1 MNPRKLLLTASIL
14 LLSGCGA
21 VQSQQGETLIFSN
34 VPTKG
39 IGLLLI
45 SIVLIVLG
53 AGLGLESWR
62 KTSAGSGR
70 GKSKSGKSRKP
81 AKQTGG
87 TGGVVGLIVGIG
99 LAGLGAF
106 LLLLGVPSAFL
117 ASVRIEPDRVI
128 LRDDLMW
135 FSGAQE
141 VPFSQLAAVSKE
153 EYEVVSRY
161 RTRVEGSMY
170 LRFQDGHQ
178 QTIKMSDIHKL
189 AYDPLVEALA
199 KFQANELSP
208 ANIAEQP
215 TSTGEVSPAEMAK
228 VETPTTAPANQPGP
242 PTMQSTTDGS
252 SGSVDTSSLTPVD
265 HLSYIFPG
273 VEIRS
278 QAKNV
283 VGRVLAVYR
292 EGQIL
297 VRPKNGAS
305 EPVLIPLDA
314 VNPGGMGVPPS
325 GPGTGPGS
333 EVNPASP
340 PPSNSMVLAYYQ
352 GRWFEA
358 KLMTAG
364 GNRCTIAYVG
374 RERSLEGVG
383 LSAVRIPGPEGTAPH
398 VNRRF
403 APPTESL
410 QPAPFAGS
418 WSVGRTAFLLTES
431 EEPMTVEA
439 TYASG
444 MIQLSDAT
452 GAKLFAHWTE
462 LKPNP

>member
-1 MNPRKLLLTASIL
+1 MNPRKLLLTLSIL

-21 VQSQQGETLIFSN
+21 VQSQQGETLVFSN

-53 AGLGLESWR
+53 VGLGLESWR

-70 GKSKSGKSRKP
+70 GKSKSGKSRKSTKQP
-81 AKQTGG
+81 AG
-87 TGGVVGLIVGIG
+87 TGGVVGLIVGVG

-117 ASVRIEPDRVI
+117 ASVRVEPDRVI
-128 LRDDLMW
+128 LRDDLLW
-135 FSGAQE
+135 FSGVQE
-141 VPFSQLAAVSKE
+141 VPFDQLAAISKE

-189 AYDPLVEALA
+189 AYDPLVSALA
-199 KFQANELSP
+199 DFQAKGTAESNNVQHSP
-208 ANIAEQP
+208 ATDDQHPPDTGSGETVANGPSIPTPQP
-215 TSTGEVSPAEMAK
+215 NTPTIPNESPAAI
-228 VETPTTAPANQPGP
+228 
-242 PTMQSTTDGS
+242 
-252 SGSVDTSSLTPVD
+252 DTSNLTPVE

-273 VEIRS
+273 IEIRS

-292 EGQIL
+292 EGQVL
-297 VRPKNGAS
+297 VRPKTGAS
-305 EPVLIPLDA
+305 DPVLIPLAA

-340 PPSNSMVLAYYQ
+340 PPANSIVLAYYQ

-358 KLMTAG
+358 KLISAG

-383 LSAVRIPGPEGTAPH
+383 LSAVRVPGPEGTAPH

-418 WSVGRTAFLLTES
+418 WSVGRSAFLLTES
-431 EEPMTVEA
+431 EEPMTVAA
-439 TYASG
+439 TYANG

-452 GAKLFAHWTE
+452 GATLFAHWTE
-462 LKPNP
+462 LKPSR